1 MARTFKKPDHV
12 TGFHPARPS
21 TVAHAGQRS
30 VGTHRYS
37 AARGNKVKPHEDD
50 CSASNAAFNKGGQA
64 VNAAPSVQ
72 PNAAI
77 GTGAI
82 KIN

>member
-1 MARTFKKPDHV
+1 MARTFQKPDHCDGHRPV
-12 TGFHPARPS
+12 RPS

-30 VGTHRYS
+30 VGTHKYN
-37 AARGNKVKPHEDD
+37 AARGNKVAPHEDGT
-50 CSASNAAFNKGGQA
+50 SASNAAFNKSGQA

-72 PNAAI
+72 PNAAV
-77 GTGAI
+77 GSGAI